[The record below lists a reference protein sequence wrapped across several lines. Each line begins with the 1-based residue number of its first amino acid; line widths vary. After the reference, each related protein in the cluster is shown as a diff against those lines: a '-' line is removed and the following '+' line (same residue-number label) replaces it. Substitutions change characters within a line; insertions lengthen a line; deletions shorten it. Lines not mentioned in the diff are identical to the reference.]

1 MKIGSLQ
8 KKLFGKVR
16 QDALNLFYIDEET
29 ETQSSSG
36 LLAWGHPYL
45 IGELTAVGRPELWSK
60 SAFRLAMGFLTLKR
74 LSYTN

>member
-36 LLAWGHPYL
+36 LLA
-45 IGELTAVGRPELWSK
+45 
-60 SAFRLAMGFLTLKR
+60 
-74 LSYTN
+74 